1 MFADRPFLFI
11 LPNKLLHL
19 HQTLSIH
26 QRKVTQKPNF
36 ETHPKPDRVDSKMYS
51 TPQDIANERASDN
64 KANQED
70 QFVDFNMFER
80 VRNVRKVSDLLEQWL
95 PQRSQ
100 QRVKKIIQSEGSGEI
115 LSNDQMRSQAN
126 KSQETFIKVPEKLN

>member
-1 MFADRPFLFI
+1 
-11 LPNKLLHL
+11 
-19 HQTLSIH
+19 
-26 QRKVTQKPNF
+26 
-36 ETHPKPDRVDSKMYS
+36 MYS
-51 TPQDIANERASDN
+51 TPQDIANERASDD